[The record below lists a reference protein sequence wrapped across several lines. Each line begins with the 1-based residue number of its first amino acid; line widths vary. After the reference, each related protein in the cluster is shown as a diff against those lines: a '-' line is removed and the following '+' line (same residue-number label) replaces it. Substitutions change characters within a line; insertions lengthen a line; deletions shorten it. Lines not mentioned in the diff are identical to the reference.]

1 MSVARKT
8 QSNPYSKDALRPLEL
23 LIILAPNPLNLVRCL
38 GGQIHDQDGCES
50 PKNDQLQN
58 SPTHANPPL
67 FF

>member
-23 LIILAPNPLNLVRCL
+23 SIILAPNLPNLVWCL
-38 GGQIHDQDGCES
+38 GGQIHDRKGCES
-50 PKNDQLQN
+50 PKNDELQN
-58 SPTHANPPL
+58 SPTHASPPL